1 MARFRKEGGR
11 KVGAISTASLPDI
24 VFMLLFFFMT
34 TTTMKE
40 VSLKVNLKMP
50 EATELTKLE
59 KKSLVKYIYI
69 GQPKRELQKAFGT
82 EPRIQLD
89 DAFANGPGDV
99 QEYISRERA
108 AMRED
113 LQGYMVVSLKIDK
126 ETKMGIV
133 TDVKQALRNAYALK
147 INYTAVQRTNSY

>member
-1 MARFRKEGGR
+1 MAKFRKEGGR
-11 KVGAISTASLPDI
+11 KMTKISTSSLPDI

-34 TTTMKE
+34 ATTMKE
-40 VSLKVNLKMP
+40 VAMKVHIDLPK
-50 EATELTKLE
+50 ATELTTLE

-69 GQPKRELQKAFGT
+69 GQPTRELQRAFGT

-89 DAFANGPGDV
+89 DAFANDANDV
-99 QEYISRERA
+99 QEYIARSRA
-108 AMRED
+108 SMRED
-113 LQGYMVVSLKIDK
+113 MQGFMMVSMKIDR

-147 INYTAVQRTNSY
+147 INYAAMQKVNNY